1 MNKKINIALFAETR
15 NCSDEILKKIKLL
28 KFKINIT
35 LVVSDVK
42 FKIKLNKVYK
52 KKYLWLKNT
61 KDYEKKLLKIL
72 NIKNKIYAFSIQH
85 KWKIPKEI
93 IDRFEYFFNFHFG
106 DIPKY
111 RGHSPIIFAM
121 LNREKFIKG
130 TIHAI
135 DEDLDKGYLVKK
147 ISIRN
152 AFLTSYQI
160 ERLMSIKFSEYFIKL
175 IEKIYKKKR
184 IQLKKI
190 YGKGKFYSQKNIKKF
205 KEIYSYNDLKTK
217 ILAFD
222 YPPHEPSFIKINNKK
237 LYLKGKNSY

>member
-1 MNKKINIALFAETR
+1 MDRKINIALFVESR

-28 KFKINIT
+28 KIKANII
-35 LVVSDVK
+35 LVVSDLK
-42 FKIKLNKVYK
+42 FKAKLNKVYK

-61 KDYEKKLLKIL
+61 KDYEKKILNIL
-72 NIKNKIYAFSIQH
+72 NIKKKIYAFSIQH

-121 LNREKFIKG
+121 LNQEKFIKG
-130 TIHAI
+130 TVHAI

-175 IEKIYKKKR
+175 IDKIYKKKK

-190 YGKGKFYSQKNIKKF
+190 YGRGKFYSQKDIKNF
-205 KEIYSYNDLKTK
+205 KEINSYDDLKTK

-222 YPPHEPSFIKINNKK
+222 YPPHEPAFIKINNKK
-237 LYLKGKNSY
+237 FYLKVENSY